1 MNILDRIIET
11 KRTEVLQLKLN
22 GVERTEREALKPS
35 IAQRLAGT
43 DLSVIAEI
51 KRASPS
57 KGAIALDVDV
67 VAQAKQ
73 YEASGATVIS
83 VLTDETYFKGSMDD
97 LTAVASAAV
106 ASAVD
111 IPVLCKDFIIDRVQ
125 IDRAKAHGA
134 RLILL
139 IVAALEQE
147 TLADL
152 HAYAQAEELEVLVE
166 VHNEEELRRAE
177 AIDAQIIGINNRNLK
192 KFEVDLQ
199 TSVELLKQKQP
210 NVRYISESGI
220 KTVEEAQ
227 LLHGAGADGILVG
240 ETLMRAD
247 DPQVFIREAS
257 GVRV

>member
-11 KRTEVLQLKLN
+11 KRAEVLQLKLT
-22 GVERTEREALKPS
+22 GVERIDREALKPS
-35 IAQRLAGT
+35 IKQRLAGA

-97 LTAVASAAV
+97 LAAV
-106 ASAVD
+106 AAAVD
-111 IPVLCKDFIIDRVQ
+111 IPVLCKDFMIDRIQ

-152 HAYAQAEELEVLVE
+152 YAYAYAEGLEVLVE
-166 VHNEEELRRAE
+166 VHDEEELRRAE
-177 AIDAQIIGINNRNLK
+177 AVGAQIIGINNRNLK

-199 TSVELLKQKQP
+199 TSVGLLEQKQP
-210 NVRYISESGI
+210 DVRYISESGI

-227 LLHGAGADGILVG
+227 LLHAAGADGILVG

-247 DPQVFIREAS
+247 DPQVFIREVS

>member
-11 KRTEVLQLKLN
+11 KRAEVLQLKLN
-22 GVERTEREALKPS
+22 GVERIDREALKPS
-35 IAQRLAGT
+35 IKQRLAGA

-67 VAQAKQ
+67 VTQAKQ

-97 LTAVASAAV
+97 LAAV
-106 ASAVD
+106 AAAVD
-111 IPVLCKDFIIDRVQ
+111 IPVLCKDFMIDRVQ

-152 HAYAQAEELEVLVE
+152 YTYAYAEGLEVLVE
-166 VHNEEELRRAE
+166 VHDEEELRRAE
-177 AIDAQIIGINNRNLK
+177 AIGAQIIGINNRNLK

-199 TSVELLKQKQP
+199 TSVGLLEQQQP
-210 NVRYISESGI
+210 DVRYISESGI

-227 LLHGAGADGILVG
+227 LLHAAGADGILVG

-247 DPQVFIREAS
+247 DPQVFIREVS

>member
-1 MNILDRIIET
+1 
-11 KRTEVLQLKLN
+11 
-22 GVERTEREALKPS
+22 LKPS
-35 IAQRLAGT
+35 IKQRLAGA

-97 LTAVASAAV
+97 LAAV
-106 ASAVD
+106 AAAVD
-111 IPVLCKDFIIDRVQ
+111 IPVLCKDFMIDRIQ

-152 HAYAQAEELEVLVE
+152 YAYAYAEGLEVLV
-166 VHNEEELRRAE
+166 EEELRRAE
-177 AIDAQIIGINNRNLK
+177 AIGAQIIGINNRNLK

-199 TSVELLKQKQP
+199 TSVGLLEQKQSD
-210 NVRYISESGI
+210 VRYISESGI

-227 LLHGAGADGILVG
+227 RLHAAGADGILVG

-247 DPQVFIREAS
+247 DPQVFIREVS

>member
-11 KRTEVLQLKLN
+11 KRAEVLQLKLN
-22 GVERTEREALKPS
+22 GVERISRETLKPS
-35 IAQRLAGT
+35 IKQRLAGAE
-43 DLSVIAEI
+43 LSVIAEI

-97 LTAVASAAV
+97 LAAV
-106 ASAVD
+106 AAAVD

-152 HAYAQAEELEVLVE
+152 YAYAYAEGLEVLVE
-166 VHNEEELRRAE
+166 VHDEEELRRAE
-177 AIDAQIIGINNRNLK
+177 AIGAQIIGINNRNLK

-199 TSVELLKQKQP
+199 TSVGLLEQKQP
-210 NVRYISESGI
+210 DVRYISESGI
-220 KTVEEAQ
+220 KTVEEAR
-227 LLHGAGADGILVG
+227 LLHAAGADGILVG

-247 DPQVFIREAS
+247 DPQVFIREVS

>member
-11 KRTEVLQLKLN
+11 KRAEVLQLKLN
-22 GVERTEREALKPS
+22 GVERISRETLKPS
-35 IAQRLAGT
+35 IKQRLAGA

-67 VAQAKQ
+67 VTQAKQ

-97 LTAVASAAV
+97 LAAV
-106 ASAVD
+106 AAAVD

-152 HAYAQAEELEVLVE
+152 YAYAYAEGLEVLVE
-166 VHNEEELRRAE
+166 VHDEEELRRAE
-177 AIDAQIIGINNRNLK
+177 AIGAQIIGINNRNLK

-199 TSVELLKQKQP
+199 TSVGLLEQKQP
-210 NVRYISESGI
+210 DVRYISESGI

-227 LLHGAGADGILVG
+227 LLHAAGADGILVG

-247 DPQVFIREAS
+247 DPQVFIREVS

>member
-11 KRTEVLQLKLN
+11 KRAEVLQLKLN
-22 GVERTEREALKPS
+22 GVERIDREALKPS
-35 IAQRLAGT
+35 IKQRLAGA

-97 LTAVASAAV
+97 LAAV
-106 ASAVD
+106 AAAVD
-111 IPVLCKDFIIDRVQ
+111 IPVLCKDFMIDRVQ

-152 HAYAQAEELEVLVE
+152 YAYAYAEGLEVLVE
-166 VHNEEELRRAE
+166 VHDEEELRRAE
-177 AIDAQIIGINNRNLK
+177 AIGAQIIGINNRNLK

-199 TSVELLKQKQP
+199 TSVGLLEQKQP
-210 NVRYISESGI
+210 DVRYISESGI

-227 LLHGAGADGILVG
+227 LLHAAGADGILVG

-247 DPQVFIREAS
+247 DPQVFIREVS

>member
-11 KRTEVLQLKLN
+11 KRAEVLQLKLT
-22 GVERTEREALKPS
+22 GVERIDREALKPS
-35 IAQRLAGT
+35 IKQRLAGA

-67 VAQAKQ
+67 IAQAKQ

-97 LTAVASAAV
+97 LSAVAAAV
-106 ASAVD
+106 N
-111 IPVLCKDFIIDRVQ
+111 IPVLCKDFMIDRIQ
-125 IDRAKAHGA
+125 IDQAKSHGA
-134 RLILL
+134 QLILL

-152 HAYAQAEELEVLVE
+152 YAYAYAEGLEVLVE
-166 VHNEEELRRAE
+166 VHDEEELRRAE
-177 AIDAQIIGINNRNLK
+177 AIGAQIIGINNRNLK

-199 TSVELLKQKQP
+199 TSVGLLEQKQP
-210 NVRYISESGI
+210 DVRYISESGI

-227 LLHGAGADGILVG
+227 RLHAASADGILVG

-247 DPQVFIREAS
+247 DPQVFIREVS

>member
-1 MNILDRIIET
+1 MNILERIIET
-11 KRTEVLQLKLN
+11 KRAEVLQLKLN
-22 GVERTEREALKPS
+22 GVERISRETLKPS
-35 IAQRLAGT
+35 IKQRLAGAE
-43 DLSVIAEI
+43 LSVIAEI

-97 LTAVASAAV
+97 LAAV
-106 ASAVD
+106 AAAVD

-152 HAYAQAEELEVLVE
+152 YAYAYAEGLEVLVE
-166 VHNEEELRRAE
+166 VHDEEELRRAE
-177 AIDAQIIGINNRNLK
+177 AIGAQIIGINNRNLK

-199 TSVELLKQKQP
+199 TSVGLLEQKQP
-210 NVRYISESGI
+210 DVRYISESGI
-220 KTVEEAQ
+220 KTVEEAR
-227 LLHGAGADGILVG
+227 LLHAAGADGILVG

-247 DPQVFIREAS
+247 DPQVFIREVS

>member
-67 VAQAKQ
+67 VAQGKQ
-73 YEASGATVIS
+73 YEVSGATVIS

-97 LTAVASAAV
+97 LAAV
-106 ASAVD
+106 AAAVD
-111 IPVLCKDFIIDRVQ
+111 IPVLCKDFIIDRIQ

-139 IVAALEQE
+139 IVAALDQE

-199 TSVELLKQKQP
+199 TSIGLLEQKQP
-210 NVRYISESGI
+210 DVRYISESGI

-227 LLHGAGADGILVG
+227 RLHVAGADGILVG

-247 DPQVFIREAS
+247 DPQVFIREVS

>member
-1 MNILDRIIET
+1 MNILERIIET
-11 KRTEVLQLKLN
+11 KRAEVLQLKLN
-22 GVERTEREALKPS
+22 GVERIDREALEPS
-35 IAQRLAGT
+35 IKQRLAGA

-97 LTAVASAAV
+97 LAAV
-106 ASAVD
+106 AAAVD
-111 IPVLCKDFIIDRVQ
+111 IPVLCKDFMIDRIQ

-152 HAYAQAEELEVLVE
+152 YAYAYAEGLEVLVE
-166 VHNEEELRRAE
+166 VHDEEELRRAE
-177 AIDAQIIGINNRNLK
+177 AIGAQIIGINNRNLK

-199 TSVELLKQKQP
+199 TSVGLLEQKQP
-210 NVRYISESGI
+210 DVRYISESGI
-220 KTVEEAQ
+220 KTVEEAR
-227 LLHGAGADGILVG
+227 LLHAAGADGILVG

-247 DPQVFIREAS
+247 DPQVFIREVS

>member
-11 KRTEVLQLKLN
+11 KRAEVLQLKLN
-22 GVERTEREALKPS
+22 GVERIDREALKPS
-35 IAQRLAGT
+35 IKQRLAGA

-67 VAQAKQ
+67 VTQAKQ

-97 LTAVASAAV
+97 LAAV
-106 ASAVD
+106 AAAVD
-111 IPVLCKDFIIDRVQ
+111 IPVLCKDFMIDRVQ

-152 HAYAQAEELEVLVE
+152 YAYAYAEGLEVLVE
-166 VHNEEELRRAE
+166 VHDEEELRRAE
-177 AIDAQIIGINNRNLK
+177 VIGAQIIGINNRNLK

-199 TSVELLKQKQP
+199 TSVGLLEQQQP
-210 NVRYISESGI
+210 DVRYISESGI

-227 LLHGAGADGILVG
+227 LLHAAGADGILVG

-247 DPQVFIREAS
+247 DPQVFIREVS